1 MTAQPLAP
9 LTRDRITTLLDRM
22 CGRRV
27 VVVGDIM
34 LDRYLIGDTDRLSP
48 EAPVPVVTVRS
59 SRSAL
64 GGAANVAANVTAVGG
79 TALLAGAIGDDE
91 HGTLIRTE
99 LAAKHLDDR
108 YLVTVADRPT
118 TTKTR
123 VMARGQQVV
132 RIDEER
138 DTPLASN
145 DLARLW
151 AVIDATIASADAL
164 VLEDYNKGALVP
176 TLIRDAIAAA
186 RRRGIPVVVDPKF
199 WHFFEYGGATVFK
212 PNRRELEA
220 ALGAGADFIL
230 DPHSLVS
237 AREQLGVD
245 NLLVTLG
252 SEGMALVTPDGTRS
266 QVPSRAREVFDVSGA
281 GDTVIAW
288 VATALA
294 AGASVPEAAYLGNYA
309 AGLEVAK
316 AGVATVSPAE
326 VLAMFDEEHDAIGR
340 WRRGGAI

>member
-9 LTRDRITTLLDRM
+9 LSRDRITTLLDRM
-22 CGRRV
+22 RGRRV

-64 GGAANVAANVTAVGG
+64 GGAANVAANVAAVGG

-123 VMARGQQVV
+123 VLARGQQVV

-138 DTPLASN
+138 DSPLSSN

-151 AVIDATIASADAL
+151 AVIDATMASADAL

-176 TLIRDAIAAA
+176 ALIRDAIAAA
-186 RRRGIPVVVDPKF
+186 RRRGMPVVVDPKF
-199 WHFFEYGGATVFK
+199 RHFFEYGGATVFK

-220 ALGAGADFIL
+220 ALGAGADFTL

-237 AREQLGVD
+237 ARERLGVD

-252 SEGMALVTPDGTRS
+252 SEGMTLVTHDGTRS

-281 GDTVIAW
+281 GDTVTAW

-340 WRRGGAI
+340 WRRGGAL